1 MKQLNKWQ
9 NAIFIVSAILMVAG
23 AVLSILR
30 WGCFPY
36 IYAVG
41 AIGYVCM
48 QMLQRYEGTNFTI
61 LRLRR
66 IMLLSNFLLL
76 FVAVLMFASQGYTF
90 GLDYWFYYLSY
101 VRINWVVILLLAA
114 ILQLYTSFRI
124 GSELEKEA
132 KKR

>member
-23 AVLSILR
+23 AVFSILR

-76 FVAVLMFASQGYTF
+76 FVAICRNLFQNRDLFRGKILLSKVEVFIDIYTT
-90 GLDYWFYYLSY
+90 LS
-101 VRINWVVILLLAA
+101 IVVIVM
-114 ILQLYTSFRI
+114 SSGF
-124 GSELEKEA
+124 SWCE
-132 KKR
+132 